1 MPMREPGDL
10 TIEILCNRAIDL
22 AGGQR
27 QGLIDDS
34 SEEGR
39 LCQLHFPFV
48 RDKLLYDHDW
58 YFASV
63 WRELAKTEHTPL
75 SDNWDYQYE
84 LNFPELIR
92 FRGFADSN
100 PTYEIG
106 YDINHSSPRYGTRR
120 TLWTNEDSPIKI
132 RYTTNPEITVWSQG
146 FVETMIYTL
155 AAELSRTL
163 METTQ
168 ATQELI
174 TIAEMR
180 KAEAME
186 GDAFENSYT
195 EAQITLLTDLR

>member
-1 MPMREPGDL
+1 MAMREPGGL
-10 TIEILCNRAIDL
+10 TETDICNRAIDL

-27 QGLIDDS
+27 QGIIDDS

-63 WRELAKTEHTPL
+63 WRQIPKTVHTPL

-84 LNFPELIR
+84 LNFNDFIR

-106 YDINHSSPRYGTRR
+106 YDINHDRPNYGTFR
-120 TLWTNEDSPIKI
+120 TLFTNEDSPIKI
-132 RYTTNPEITVWSQG
+132 RYTCSPKLTTWSQG
-146 FVETMIYTL
+146 FIESMIYTL

-174 TIAEMR
+174 TMAEIR
-180 KAEAME
+180 KNEAME

-195 EAQITLLTDLR
+195 EAQVTLLTDLR